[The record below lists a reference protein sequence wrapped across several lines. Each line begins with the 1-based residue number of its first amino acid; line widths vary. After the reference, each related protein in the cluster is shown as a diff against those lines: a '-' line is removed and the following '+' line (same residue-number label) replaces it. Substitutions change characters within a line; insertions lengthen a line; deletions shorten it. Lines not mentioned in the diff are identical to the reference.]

1 MSDYKKFQDEFSYWR
16 KAHHLVS
23 KAAGDEV
30 VDGRAGIELIRL
42 SNQIWRLVGAYT
54 LVIAAYCFDQESH
67 PVSYKQAHRW
77 LADELPKFMIN
88 GSLDCVL
95 DILRAGVKGA
105 LTCEEYEDELLK
117 MEVD

>member
-1 MSDYKKFQDEFSYWR
+1 MSDYKKFEDEFSYWR

-30 VDGRAGIELIRL
+30 VDGRAGIEEVKLANKL
-42 SNQIWRLVGAYT
+42 WLLVGAYT
-54 LVIAAYCFDQESH
+54 LVISAYCFDQESH
-67 PVSYKQAHRW
+67 PVSYKQARRW

-95 DILRAGVKGA
+95 DILRAGVEGV
-105 LTCEEYEDELLK
+105 LTEEQFASLA
-117 MEVD
+117 